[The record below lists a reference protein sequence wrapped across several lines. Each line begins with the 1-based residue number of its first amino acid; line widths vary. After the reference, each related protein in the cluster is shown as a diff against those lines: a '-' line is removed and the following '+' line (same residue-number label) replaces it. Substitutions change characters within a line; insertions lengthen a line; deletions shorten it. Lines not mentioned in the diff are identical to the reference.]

1 VDRLLPLF
9 GSEQRHEVGAGVD
22 AVVKGAQTGIWPGID
37 LIGLG
42 TVEDRRQIHPSLD
55 NQTIDRT
62 VVSEE
67 LPAPGSDRIRF
78 AIDGDVV
85 GEIVEDVRQADDLAE
100 ETVDPH
106 HITCEFIALRAQ
118 SCSHQTECGLAELLR
133 SELETDAGVQLHELR
148 VRPGLPFYGADI
160 EAQSVEH
167 FWRGR
172 DEQSP
177 NSSQHTDDSS
187 LLTASATLRR

>member
-1 VDRLLPLF
+1 CAPSLLRARPRSTFVPYTTLFRSLAQLRAARALREDDEEGLDQTHDRASGVPGQLGDPDPLIGNDSVVLKSTGQVTLIAGMDAALGQCGVDHLFEDDRLLPLF

-85 GEIVEDVRQADDLAE
+85 GEIVEDV
-100 ETVDPH
+100 
-106 HITCEFIALRAQ
+106 
-118 SCSHQTECGLAELLR
+118 
-133 SELETDAGVQLHELR
+133 
-148 VRPGLPFYGADI
+148 
-160 EAQSVEH
+160 
-167 FWRGR
+167 
-172 DEQSP
+172 
-177 NSSQHTDDSS
+177 
-187 LLTASATLRR
+187 